1 MGSSARAEE
10 IELVALVTGGAS
22 GIGRAVANKLASR
35 GISVMIGDLNE
46 TQGTEAAAEI
56 AKEFNVR
63 AHFHKVNV
71 TKEAEVQALMEAA
84 AALTG
89 RLDYAAN
96 CAGIC
101 EAIWEEEES
110 ITTELFERSAGPD
123 LTCIST
129 PRGLANK
136 GPGRGL

>member
-1 MGSSARAEE
+1 LTANSKLHASQNKMGSSGPAEVR
-10 IELVALVTGGAS
+10 ELVALVTGGAS

-35 GISVMIGDLNE
+35 GVSIVIGDLNE
-46 TQGTEAAAEI
+46 EQGTKVAAEI

-63 AHFHKVNV
+63 SHFHQVNV
-71 TKEAEVQALMEAA
+71 TQEAEVKALVEAA
-84 AALTG
+84 TALTG

-110 ITTELFERSAGPD
+110 ITTELFDR
-123 LTCIST
+123 
-129 PRGLANK
+129 
-136 GPGRGL
+136 

>member
-1 MGSSARAEE
+1 MGSSGPAEVK
-10 IELVALVTGGAS
+10 ELVALVTGGAS

-35 GISVMIGDLNE
+35 GVSIVIGDLNE
-46 TQGTEAAAEI
+46 EQGTKAAAEI

-63 AHFHKVNV
+63 SHFHQVNV
-71 TKEAEVQALMEAA
+71 TQEAQVKALVEAA
-84 AALTG
+84 TALTG

-110 ITTELFERSAGPD
+110 ITTELFDR
-123 LTCIST
+123 
-129 PRGLANK
+129 
-136 GPGRGL
+136 

>member
-1 MGSSARAEE
+1 MGSSGPADVT
-10 IELVALVTGGAS
+10 ELVALVTGGAS

-35 GISVMIGDLNE
+35 GVFIVIGDLNE
-46 TQGTEAAAEI
+46 KQGTEAAAEI

-63 AHFHKVNV
+63 SHFHQVNV
-71 TKEAEVQALMEAA
+71 AQEAEVKALVEAA
-84 AALTG
+84 TALTG

-110 ITTELFERSAGPD
+110 ITTELFDRSALPWH
-123 LTCIST
+123 
-129 PRGLANK
+129 
-136 GPGRGL
+136 